1 MTLHYRTATL
11 NDVDEL
17 SRLHVLCWQQAY
29 EGLLPAEFLRDLS
42 VEQRA
47 ASWRLSVA
55 DPEVFTMVACAH
67 DQIAGFVSCGP
78 SRKEAASYGDGE
90 IYAIYI
96 HRDHY
101 RKGIG
106 RRFMAEAAKFWLAK
120 GGQSLVVMFIAANAQ
135 AESFYQSLGGV
146 QVWEGIFEIA
156 GIPVPDKAHVFDNLA
171 ALADSA

>member
-1 MTLHYRTATL
+1 MTLHYRTPRL
-11 NDVDEL
+11 DDVDEL

-29 EGLLPAEFLRDLS
+29 EGFLPAEFLRDLS

-47 ASWRLSVA
+47 ADWRQTFA
-55 DPEVFTMVACAH
+55 DPAVFTMIACIH
-67 DQIAGFVSCGP
+67 DQIVGFVSCGP
-78 SRKEAASYGDGE
+78 SRKEAASLADGE

-96 HRDHY
+96 HREHY

-120 GGQSLVVMFIAANAQ
+120 GGHSLVVGFFAVNAQ

-146 QVWEGIFEIA
+146 HVWEGFFDIA
-156 GIPVPDKAHVFDNLA
+156 GIPVPDKAQVFNNLA
-171 ALADSA
+171 ALAASA

>member
-11 NDVDEL
+11 DDVDEL

-47 ASWRLSVA
+47 ASWRLTVA
-55 DPEVFTMVACAH
+55 DPEAFVLVACVH
-67 DQIAGFVSCGP
+67 NQIVGFVSCGP
-78 SRKEAASYGDGE
+78 SRKVAASYGDGE

-96 HRDHY
+96 YRDHY

-146 QVWEGIFEIA
+146 QVWEGVFEIA
-156 GIPVPDKAHVFDNLA
+156 GIPVPDKAHAFDNLA
-171 ALADSA
+171 ALAASA